1 MQLGD
6 FFDGL
11 TMDLRDA
18 ALEIT
23 RVESDSRACEPGT
36 LFFAMPGSVTD
47 GRQHVTDAIS
57 RGAVAVVSSTPLPT
71 TVPVI
76 VLPEEAMRPALAHA
90 AAAVEGWPDQ
100 GLTLV
105 GITGTNGKT
114 SVATLVASLA
124 TELGWPGASVGT
136 LTNVRTTPA
145 PPELWRT
152 LTAVRNA
159 LADSGE
165 RRVVALEVSSHALD
179 QQRVAGLHF
188 AIAAFTN
195 LSHDHLD
202 YHGDMEHYFAAKA
215 QLFSPAY
222 ASKAVIW
229 VDDAYGARLADET
242 SLNVIRVSRNDAAD
256 VQLSLTG
263 TTFFWRGRLV
273 LSPLVGE
280 YNVVNLLVA
289 MTIMAELGADLT
301 ALCQAVSRLRTV
313 PGRIELVSAKG
324 PIVIVDYAHT
334 PDGLQRLLE
343 TTRTLATGRIITVFG
358 CGGERD
364 RAKRPIM
371 GRIASSLSDL
381 VIVTSDNPRHEDPSA
396 IIDEIVADIATANA
410 LRCDDRRSAIALALG
425 EAGPSDVVLI
435 AGKGHEATQTIGDD
449 VVAFDDREIA
459 RELLR

>member
-18 ALEIT
+18 ALEIS
-23 RVESDSRACEPGT
+23 RVESDSRACQPGT

-47 GRQHVTDAIS
+47 GRQHLADAIA
-57 RGAVAVVSSTPLPT
+57 RGAIAVVSSTPLTT

-90 AAAVEGWPDQ
+90 SAAVEGWPDQ

-114 SVATLVASLA
+114 SVATLVAALA
-124 TELGWPGASVGT
+124 NELGWPGASIGT

-152 LTAVRNA
+152 LTDVRSS
-159 LADSGE
+159 LAESGE

-202 YHGDMEHYFAAKA
+202 YHGDMEHYYLAKA
-215 QLFSPAY
+215 QLFSPVY
-222 ASKAVIW
+222 ASRAVIW
-229 VDDAYGARLADET
+229 VDDPYGARLARET
-242 SLNVIRVSRNDAAD
+242 PLTVVPVSRTDAAD

-280 YNVVNLLVA
+280 YNVANLLVA

-301 ALCQAVSRLRTV
+301 DLCQAVSRLRTV
-313 PGRIELVSAKG
+313 PGRFELVSTKG
-324 PIVIVDYAHT
+324 PTVIVDYAHT

-364 RAKRPIM
+364 RAKRPVM
-371 GRIASSLSDL
+371 GRIASSLSDI
-381 VIVTSDNPRHEDPSA
+381 VVVTSDNPRHEDPAA
-396 IIDEIVADIATANA
+396 IIDEILTGVEGAAV
-410 LRCDDRRSAIALALG
+410 RCDDRRAAIALALG
-425 EAGPSDVVLI
+425 EAGPTDVVII
-435 AGKGHEATQTIGDD
+435 AGKGHEATQTIGDE